1 MLELMYDLPSR
12 SDVPSFTVT
21 RELVEQRSKGQV
33 VRLPSNHEDDNHQA
47 TA

>member
-1 MLELMYDLPSR
+1 
-12 SDVPSFTVT
+12 VPEFTVT